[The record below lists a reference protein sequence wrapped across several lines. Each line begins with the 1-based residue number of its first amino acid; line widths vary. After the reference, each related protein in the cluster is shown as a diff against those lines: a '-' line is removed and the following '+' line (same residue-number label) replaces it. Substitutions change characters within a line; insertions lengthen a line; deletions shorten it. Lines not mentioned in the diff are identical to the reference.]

1 MTQDKTVGWH
11 HQGDG
16 HEVEEAPGVGD
27 GQEVWCAAIHG
38 VAKIWTQISD

>member
-1 MTQDKTVGWH
+1 MTEDKTVGWH

-27 GQEVWCAAIHG
+27 GQEVWCATIHG